1 MLRERTAYDIV
12 NSLAIFFI
20 LSNAILYLDT
30 IPILR
35 WGFSG
40 LRAIAV
46 LYAFSIAFPNLRF
59 GKFTIM
65 VGIFY
70 LIAGLTTII
79 HSGSIHTWIAHA
91 INSLGLILMV
101 YLSMLQSP
109 RHTIKILALIFDIF
123 IYANFILT
131 ILFPDG
137 VFEGSYLLGLNRN
150 NIGPSI
156 ICGLVIHY
164 YAYRM
169 RERSWLTFA
178 LLGAVSITTTIIVGS
193 MTSTVGCSLLTA
205 FFFIPTKKIRQ
216 IILIA
221 FFVFYLIFQA
231 FLVYLQGDLST
242 NKKAA
247 FFVEEILQKDMSF
260 TNRIYVWSDSYELI
274 QRSPL
279 TGYGM
284 QDSEWFEEQ
293 VVYKS
298 THNIIYQILVFGGYI
313 LLSIFFIIILMG
325 VVRAIKQSSEL
336 TLFALFSV
344 CTFFFMMIMEA
355 YNFVNIFLILA
366 LMYYSFEFSKEI
378 EHT

>member
-46 LYAFSIAFPNLRF
+46 LYAFLIAFPNLRF
-59 GKFTIM
+59 GKFTMM

-70 LIAGLTTII
+70 LIAGLLTIM
-79 HSGSIHTWIAHA
+79 HSGSIHTWIANT
-91 INSLGLILMV
+91 INSLGLILLV

-109 RHTIKILALIFDIF
+109 RHTIKILSFIFDIY
-123 IYANFILT
+123 IYANFALI

-137 VFEGSYLLGLNRN
+137 IFEGSYLLGLNRN
-150 NIGPSI
+150 SVGPSLV
-156 ICGLVIHY
+156 CGLMIHY

-169 RERSWLTFA
+169 HERSWITFA
-178 LLGAVSITTTIIVGS
+178 LLGAVSITTTIIIES
-193 MTSTVGCSLLTA
+193 MTSAIGCSLMTA
-205 FFFIPTKKIRQ
+205 FFFIPTKKIRK
-216 IILIA
+216 IILIV

-298 THNIIYQILVFGGYI
+298 THNIIYQILVFGGCI
-313 LLSIFFIIILMG
+313 LLSIFLITVLMS
-325 VVRAIKQSSEL
+325 VVRAMKQASEL

-355 YNFVNIFLILA
+355 YNFVNIFLILSLA
-366 LMYYSFEFSKEI
+366 YYSFEFSKEI
-378 EHT
+378 DQS